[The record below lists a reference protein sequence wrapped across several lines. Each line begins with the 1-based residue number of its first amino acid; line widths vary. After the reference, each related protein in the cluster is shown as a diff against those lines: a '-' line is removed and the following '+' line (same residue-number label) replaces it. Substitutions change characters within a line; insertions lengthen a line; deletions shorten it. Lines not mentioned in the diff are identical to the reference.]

1 MIGKYKGFLST
12 DCYGAYKNLVEN
24 HSVCWAHINKDARNL
39 YQNKNLPK
47 ECKPALKEFYLGLKK
62 LYQRIIFIR
71 ETFKDDIN
79 IRNQQKDIL
88 KKEILE
94 FVEIKE
100 TDPQIKKFINL
111 KLRIQK
117 YIEELLLCVVFLEVD
132 TTNNAAERGI
142 RSEVIK
148 RKISFGNKTDKGA
161 ELYSIHAS
169 VIQTLKM
176 RDAENILN
184 NIREVYFK

>member
-1 MIGKYKGFLST
+1 M
-12 DCYGAYKNLVEN
+12 
-24 HSVCWAHINKDARNL
+24 
-39 YQNKNLPK
+39 
-47 ECKPALKEFYLGLKK
+47 
-62 LYQRIIFIR
+62 RI
-71 ETFKDDIN
+71 
-79 IRNQQKDIL
+79 QQKDVL

-94 FVEIKE
+94 FVEVKD
-100 TDPQIKKFINL
+100 TDPQIKKYINL
-111 KLRIQK
+111 KLRIK
-117 YIEELLLCVVFLEVD
+117 EYIDELLLCVVFLEVD

-176 RDAENILN
+176 RGVDNILD
-184 NIREVYFK
+184 NIREVYFA